1 MKMEIEIVGLKELE
15 DKLSNLDVKLS
26 KALDEALNE
35 IAEKIRDDAKSFV
48 PVDTGALRKSIRI
61 EKKGKLQVSIVA
73 GGGGVINPRT
83 GREVDY
89 AGYVEFGTSR
99 MNPQPYMQPAL
110 EKNHDEILRIVK
122 EKVLEVFK

>member
-1 MKMEIEIVGLKELE
+1 MEIEIIGLTELE
-15 DKLSNLDVKLS
+15 DKLSNLEEKLG
-26 KALDEALNE
+26 KALTEALEE
-35 IAEKIRDDAKSFV
+35 IAEKIRDDAKGFV
-48 PVDTGALRKSIRI
+48 PVDTGALRKSIRVE
-61 EKKGKLQVSIVA
+61 EKGSLEVSIIA

-99 MNPQPYMQPAL
+99 ASPQPYMQPAL
-110 EKNHDEILRIVK
+110 EKNRDEILRVVK

>member
-1 MKMEIEIVGLKELE
+1 MKMEIEILGLRELE
-15 DKLSNLDVKLS
+15 DKLSGLDVKLTNALAE
-26 KALDEALNE
+26 ALDE

-48 PVDTGALRKSIRI
+48 PVDTGALRKSIRV
-61 EKKGKLQVSIVA
+61 EKKGKLEVRVAA

-99 MNPQPYMQPAL
+99 ASPQPYMQPAL
-110 EKNHDEILRIVK
+110 EKNRDEILRVVK
-122 EKVLEVFK
+122 EKVLEVFI

>member
-1 MKMEIEIVGLKELE
+1 LKIEIVGLKELE

-110 EKNHDEILRIVK
+110 EKNRDEILRIVK